1 MSATLTL
8 AAHVEPLPGAAPEDW
23 TGGPQGSGLLMLT
36 LPALMPL
43 AYCEARS
50 GDDCAGFEVWVEEV
64 LAVTLAVVLARIPEG
79 VLAVEQPSHHTQGV
93 DVGGGLGI
101 ACGGECEG
109 GWEDSAPL
117 RDEHARS
124 KDKIDVSR
132 RILLPDRVSVSDGLT
147 RICILATEEEKQSVD
162 TEVCKD

>member
-1 MSATLTL
+1 
-8 AAHVEPLPGAAPEDW
+8 
-23 TGGPQGSGLLMLT
+23 MLT

-93 DVGGGLGI
+93 NVRTVHHLGM
-101 ACGGECEG
+101 
-109 GWEDSAPL
+109 S
-117 RDEHARS
+117 
-124 KDKIDVSR
+124 
-132 RILLPDRVSVSDGLT
+132 T
-147 RICILATEEEKQSVD
+147 RGAKTR
-162 TEVCKD
+162 